1 MRFPSNLLIKTS
13 FSKIGF
19 AMIEIEQI
27 LLVTV
32 SRNHCYV
39 FVSVNLSSFYDVI
52 IFAEIAILE

>member
-1 MRFPSNLLIKTS
+1 
-13 FSKIGF
+13 
-19 AMIEIEQI
+19 MIEIEQI